1 MVNTPTQI
9 FYQGHNFLKLD
20 TTIAQAVDV
29 ACSAYALGWL
39 VLGMYEAAGTT
50 GIAFPKDAQTLLA
63 SAAQVTQYL
72 EQHPLFVSP
81 EWASLGNALLA
92 KIKPQAQLMGAG
104 RLGSATDTQEWYAA
118 SGDLARVLLFS
129 QDGINYSAHLVSP
142 AGAALAQ
149 KAEWLRDMQGIS
161 LPFFEESVEFQQ
173 EFYGDLPSP
182 LPSNT
187 YLAEIL
193 ERSGR
198 VIAENA
204 FLARWKTVRGQ
215 KTPGDY
221 SPEFLSE
228 QELDS
233 AIDTIQNKAEVL
245 LKGGFRYAQEDGQA
259 PFFLA
264 IQQRAEE
271 EAVRQVN
278 TSLPTQASWASMYA
292 RIVRIV
298 LKEPRH
304 QTYYQN
310 ALQVSSPK
318 ELELVQDFRVQVSK
332 LPDDSVIWDQLNQG
346 VAVWQRGLRFDLD
359 LSGLKGTLG
368 AIKQGIV
375 KGQEVSKNFSAARK
389 EVQGKVLAWYKTGKD
404 VALAPLKDIATG
416 MGDLGKVGE
425 MPEGITLKFILP
437 QPVVGSQAL
446 VSSLTTSLSKL
457 RSESPIFKR
466 DSEVDIGAFLL
477 VMYSKDPLGS
487 LLIWLLMTSVIFGY
501 NFVPDEQG
509 GTGENRFQQL
519 IDIAKEAG
527 LTVVA
532 KQFEAL
538 VAAGKTPSAGEI
550 QNALGGFSNVWS
562 LTTEANKQFTDW
574 VDKIKESGSKVAAT
588 GPKLMAAVNE
598 ALGQLNPQQTT
609 EQTSPNAGLV
619 GQTLK
624 TGKQTTAEIKDPF
637 DTWYEIFSLKGL
649 LGPIGQS
656 LDTVLGATSSVL
668 KEGSSLINTVV
679 QGADSVSDAYVRIAT
694 SALDA
699 TEHAADVGLRTADS
713 AINILDE
720 ALSSLS
726 TPSFGALLIPP
737 IAGGTEKL
745 RFSLAQ
751 MISESPDKPEE
762 LDSPYGLIMPLLVVV
777 ASDVTGVARTAWDKV
792 GDMFK
797 VVKGT
802 VVDESTGEPKQ
813 IHEVLKGSATG
824 SALENLDQLLNNNS

>member
-20 TTIAQAVDV
+20 TTLAQAVDI

-39 VLGMYEAAGTT
+39 ILGMYEASGTQ
-50 GIAFPKDAQTLLA
+50 GLPFPEDAKNLLPA
-63 SAAQVTQYL
+63 AAQVTQYI
-72 EQHPLFVSP
+72 EQHPLFVTP
-81 EWASLGNALLA
+81 VWAQLGTALLA
-92 KIKPQAQLMGAG
+92 RIKPQAQLMGAG
-104 RLGSATDTQEWYAA
+104 RAGSSVDMQEWYSS

-129 QDGINYSAHLVSP
+129 QDGINYTAHLLSP
-142 AGAALAQ
+142 DSLALDQ
-149 KAEWLRDMQGIS
+149 KAVWIQDMQGIS

-173 EFYGDLPSP
+173 EFYGNLPEP

-198 VIAENA
+198 VVAENA
-204 FLARWKTVRGQ
+204 FLARWKTLRGQ
-215 KTPGDY
+215 KTPSNY
-221 SPEFLSE
+221 SPEFATE
-228 QELDS
+228 QDLDRAIEL
-233 AIDTIQNKAEVL
+233 AQNKAEVL

-264 IQQRAEE
+264 IQQRAEA
-271 EAVRQVN
+271 EAQRHVD
-278 TSLPTQASWASMYA
+278 TSLPTQGSWPSIY
-292 RIVRIV
+292 VRVVRTV

-310 ALQVSSPK
+310 AAGVSSPE
-318 ELELVQDFRVQVSK
+318 ELALVKDVRVQVNK
-332 LPDDSVIWDQLNQG
+332 LPDDAVIWEQLNQG

-359 LSGLKGTLG
+359 LSGLKGALG
-368 AIKQGIV
+368 SIKQGIA
-375 KGQEVSKNFSAARK
+375 KGQEVSKAFSETRK
-389 EVQGKVLAWYKTGKD
+389 EVQGKVLTWYKAGKD
-404 VALAPLKDIATG
+404 VALAPLKDIAAG

-425 MPEGITLKFILP
+425 MPEGVTLKFILP

-446 VSSLTTSLSKL
+446 VSSLTSSLSTL
-457 RSESPIFKR
+457 RAESPVFKR
-466 DSEVDIGAFLL
+466 DADVDIGAFLL

-519 IDIAKEAG
+519 IDIAKDAG

-538 VAAGKTPSAGEI
+538 VAAGKAPSAGEI
-550 QNALGGFSNVWS
+550 QSALGGFSNVWS

-598 ALGQLNPQQTT
+598 ALGQLNPAQTT
-609 EQTSPNAGLV
+609 EQSYPDPLQLGAEL
-619 GQTLK
+619 QTN
-624 TGKQTTAEIKDPF
+624 QETTAAIKDPF

-656 LDTVLGATSSVL
+656 LDTVLGATSAVL
-668 KEGSSLINTVV
+668 KEGGSLLNTVV

-699 TEHAADVGLRTADS
+699 TDQAASVGLKTADS

-726 TPSFGALLIPP
+726 TPSFGALLVPP
-737 IAGGTEKL
+737 ITGGTEKL
-745 RFSLAQ
+745 RFALAQ
-751 MISESPDKPEE
+751 MIAESPDKPEE

-797 VVKGT
+797 IVKGT
-802 VVDESTGEPKQ
+802 VVDTSTGEPKQ
-813 IHEVLKGSATG
+813 IHEVLQGSATG
-824 SALENLDQLLNNNS
+824 NALENLDQLLNNNN